1 MERWTDEEVQYLI
14 NNYQTKT
21 QKELAKEL
29 GRAKRS
35 ICEKAKTLGLRKRQ
49 RIKKQLDWTPEMDKW
64 IWEHKE
70 MGYRQMAKHF
80 GATQLDMQHHRTDLG
95 INFRGHIWTPEEDN
109 YLFEH
114 KNDVIKDIANALGLP
129 YHVVCKR
136 RVKLGVEKDE
146 KGDLPEGLKDRIKER
161 IKAENEQILRERAEA
176 INMAKQKIDIGY
188 CFEMQNKKYKVIE
201 KYPHFVRAKN
211 LESKQARTECFLYA
225 DLRRIA

>member
-29 GRAKRS
+29 GRTKKGL
-35 ICEKAKTLGLRKRQ
+35 CQKVKTLKLRKRQ

-70 MGYRQMAKHF
+70 MGYRQMVKHF
-80 GATQLDMQHHRTDLG
+80 GATQLDMQHHRADLG
-95 INFRGHIWTPEEDN
+95 VNFRGHIWTPEEDA
-109 YLFEH
+109 YLFDH
-114 KNDVIKDIANALGLP
+114 KNDFIQDVADALGLT
-129 YHVVCKR
+129 YNIVCKR

-146 KGDLPEGLKDRIKER
+146 RGDLPDGLKER

-176 INMAKQKIDIGY
+176 LNGIKQKIDIGR

-211 LESKQARTECFLYA
+211 LESKQARTECFLYV